1 MLNSLVGFS
10 SYNATSL
17 CFPHASVR
25 VVVLIHVYERI
36 SLAYQPAA
44 SQIGVAAHPTI
55 PDAHISRSLTP
66 YRMVCTYTNFLVSMM
81 SALYFES
88 KADRRAKMNGMRKVG
103 LTVRGPWH
111 GPCS

>member
-10 SYNATSL
+10 SYNAISL

-36 SLAYQPAA
+36 PLANQSAD

-55 PDAHISRSLTP
+55 PDAHIRRSLTP
-66 YRMVCTYTNFLVSMM
+66 
-81 SALYFES
+81 
-88 KADRRAKMNGMRKVG
+88 
-103 LTVRGPWH
+103 
-111 GPCS
+111 